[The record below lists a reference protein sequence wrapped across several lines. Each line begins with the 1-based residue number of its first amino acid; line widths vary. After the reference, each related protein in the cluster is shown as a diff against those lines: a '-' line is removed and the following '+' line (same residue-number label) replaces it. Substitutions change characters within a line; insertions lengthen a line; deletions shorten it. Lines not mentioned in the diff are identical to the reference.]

1 MFKQKPFIFSFLV
14 LAILVVLHFAGSYYS
29 LYWQFPWFDILV
41 HIFSGLWI
49 SSLILWLASI
59 LGQINSLK
67 EYKIKSFLIAVI
79 SAILVGVLWELVEN
93 FSQVV
98 DINSSVYAWNTALDI
113 LSDGLG
119 GILAFL
125 YFTRRKRCADEN
137 TCVLHPFYNQTGIV
151 KN

>member
-1 MFKQKPFIFSFLV
+1 MFQQKPFIFSFLV
-14 LAILVVLHFAGSYYS
+14 LAILVFLHLFGSFYS
-29 LYWQFPWFDILV
+29 LYWKFFWFDSLV
-41 HIFSGLWI
+41 HLFSGLWV
-49 SSLILWLASI
+49 SLLVLWLASI
-59 LGQINSLK
+59 LGQVNSLK

-79 SAILVGVLWELVEN
+79 SAILAGVLWELVEN

-98 DINSSVYAWNTALDI
+98 DINSSVYVWNTVLDI

-125 YFTRRKRCADEN
+125 YFTKRKRCVDEG
-137 TCVLHPFYNQTGIV
+137 TCVLHPFYDQTGII